1 MRLTAPEVEVLKFRS
16 LSYTAEILWLPT
28 DKVVVLK
35 VATPEAFSVPV
46 PRTVVPS
53 LNETVPEGVPTP
65 GELAVTVP
73 VNVTDWP
80 KIKEVALEVRTEV
93 VAA

>member
-1 MRLTAPEVEVLKFRS
+1 MRLTAPEVEVLKFGS
-16 LSYTAEILWLPT
+16 LSYTAVILWLPT
-28 DKVVVLK
+28 DNVVVLK

-53 LNETVPEGVPTP
+53 LNETVPEGVP
-65 GELAVTVP
+65 GELTVTVP

-80 KIKEVALEVRTEV
+80 KIEEVALEVRTEV

>member
-1 MRLTAPEVEVLKFRS
+1 MRLTAPEVEVLKFGS
-16 LSYTAEILWLPT
+16 LSYTAVILLVPT
-28 DKVVVLK
+28 DNVVVLK

-53 LNETVPEGVPTP
+53 LNETVPEGVP
-65 GELAVTVP
+65 GELTVTVP

-80 KIKEVALEVRTEV
+80 KIEEVVLEVRTEV

>member
-1 MRLTAPEVEVLKFRS
+1 MEELKFGS
-16 LSYTAEILWLPT
+16 LSYTAVILWLPT
-28 DKVVVLK
+28 DNVVVLK

-46 PRTVVPS
+46 PSTVVPS
-53 LNETVPEGVPTP
+53 LNETVPEGVPVP
-65 GELAVTVP
+65 GELTVTVP

-80 KIKEVALEVRTEV
+80 KMEEVALEVRTAV